1 MMPNRQSEMVGEV
14 VATGLDTNQSTIL
27 AGFQS
32 NIM

>member
-1 MMPNRQSEMVGEV
+1 MMPNRQSEMVGTV
-14 VATGLDTNQSTIL
+14 VATDLDTNQSTIL